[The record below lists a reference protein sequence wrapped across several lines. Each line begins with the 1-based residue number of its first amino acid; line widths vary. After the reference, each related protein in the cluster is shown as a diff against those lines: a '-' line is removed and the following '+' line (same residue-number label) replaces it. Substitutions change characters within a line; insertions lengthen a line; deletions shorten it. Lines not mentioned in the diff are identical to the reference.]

1 MKRLLSILILMI
13 AFVTVSTAQTK
24 VTNNVVKSFTYSDS
38 LEKDVVLTHNY
49 AIANF
54 AKTVRIQFDEDTLAT
69 GYIKIIAM
77 LYGSLDYQNWTLLG
91 DTLNIA
97 SATASATKDSL
108 YKDVYYNYIR
118 VYQKAIDSTQF
129 VSHKYKLLFEIND

>member
-1 MKRLLSILILMI
+1 MKKLLSILILMI

-24 VTNNVVKSFTYSDS
+24 VTTSGVKSYTYGDT
-38 LEKDVVLTHNY
+38 LKKDDVLTQNY

-54 AKTVRIQFDEDTLAT
+54 AKTVRIQFDEDTLDT
-69 GYIKIIAM
+69 GNIKIIAM
-77 LYGSLDYQNWTLLG
+77 VYGSLDYQHWTLLG
-91 DTLNIA
+91 DTLSIA
-97 SATASATKDSL
+97 SSTATATKDSL

-118 VYQKAIDSTQF
+118 VYQKAIDNAQY